1 MERIV
6 IYGKGG
12 IGKSTVAANLSAI
25 YGALGKKTLHVGCD
39 PKHDSVRLL
48 VGQAKVKTVLA
59 ELFRSPTPVI
69 PPAQFVMPGLYGIDC
84 VEAGGPEPGVGCGGR
99 GVARMFE
106 LFDDL
111 DFVAQGGYEVTLFD
125 VLGDVVC
132 GGFAAPL
139 RSGYAQKIVIVS
151 SEEMMSLYAANNI
164 CRAIKRH
171 ESNGI
176 FLAGIVANIRDSLDD
191 ASEVEAFARAIGTR
205 VLAVLPRDPLLRR
218 AELLRR
224 PLIDLAP
231 EAESTRRFRKL
242 ADDLL
247 ELSARSCAS
256 PTPFDEDAFER
267 YINKEL
273 A

>member
-1 MERIV
+1 
-6 IYGKGG
+6 
-12 IGKSTVAANLSAI
+12 
-25 YGALGKKTLHVGCD
+25 
-39 PKHDSVRLL
+39 
-48 VGQAKVKTVLA
+48 
-59 ELFRSPTPVI
+59 
-69 PPAQFVMPGLYGIDC
+69 MPGLYGIDC

-111 DFVAQGGYEVTLFD
+111 QFVARGGYEVTLFD

-176 FLAGIVANIRDSLDD
+176 HLAGIVANIRDSQDD
-191 ASEVEAFARAIGTR
+191 ASKVRLFAEAIGTR
-205 VLAVLPRDPLLRR
+205 VLGVLPRDPLLRQ
-218 AELLRR
+218 AELARR

-231 EAESTRRFRKL
+231 EAEMTARFRLL
-242 ADDLL
+242 AESLL
-247 ELSARSCAS
+247 ALPAESCAS
-256 PTPFDEDAFER
+256 PTPFDEEAFEAFV
-267 YINKEL
+267 NKEF